1 MNFLNDLQSLFNVF
15 YNNQK
20 TNRRKMK
27 RVFQL
32 RRYIEWKDLSYE
44 EKLSAKRFLLIP
56 IFAYLIIDVLNQNL
70 FLIVLFLIGYFIYK
84 KFEKGNILKK

>member
-1 MNFLNDLQSLFNVF
+1 MNFLNDLKSLFNVF
-15 YNNQK
+15 YTNEK
-20 TNRRKMK
+20 TNGRKMK

-70 FLIVLFLIGYFIYK
+70 FLIVLFLIGYFIYQ

>member
-70 FLIVLFLIGYFIYK
+70 FLIVLFLIGYFIYQ

>member
-70 FLIVLFLIGYFIYK
+70 FLIVLLLIGYFIYK

>member
-20 TNRRKMK
+20 TNRKKMK

-70 FLIVLFLIGYFIYK
+70 FLIVLLLIGYFIYK